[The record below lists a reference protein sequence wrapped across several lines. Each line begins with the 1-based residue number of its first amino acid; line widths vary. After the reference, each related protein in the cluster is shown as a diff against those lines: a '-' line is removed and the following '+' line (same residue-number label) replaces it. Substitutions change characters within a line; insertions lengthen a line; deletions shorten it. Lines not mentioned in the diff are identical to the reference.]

1 MPPWPGLPE
10 APIAEGHYVYVNKNL
25 IEMLACLVLASTP
38 NGLWI
43 GLDALL
49 FGWIGRG
56 PRRPPTPAEPTA
68 AAGPSVPARRRIVPK
83 VQESR

>member
-1 MPPWPGLPE
+1 M
-10 APIAEGHYVYVNKNL
+10 AEGHYCYVNKNL

-49 FGWIGRG
+49 SVGCGRPWLVRAANAAVAASATIPSTIRASSG
-56 PRRPPTPAEPTA
+56 RYRHRTRPVGSPHPL
-68 AAGPSVPARRRIVPK
+68 I
-83 VQESR
+83 